1 MSVLN
6 EVFGEQKGGLERIM
20 VLMMM
25 MMINVFFQSGH
36 NQESIDRYIGTHRKN
51 KQQQTYWPLRG
62 CL

>member
-36 NQESIDRYIGTHRKN
+36 NQESIDRYMTGN
-51 KQQQTYWPLRG
+51 KE
-62 CL
+62 